1 MKILFICPYLPYPLI
16 SGGHTRVFNLIR
28 HLSQAHQISL
38 LAYNREPVSREQEE
52 VLKKY
57 CANLITIARPPVF
70 SPGNLTAYLTTR
82 NPFMHV
88 INGRNQ
94 LLVRAIDR
102 ESERWQ
108 PDLIHVEHFHMADC
122 LLRSRAAGR
131 YPKVIGEQG
140 VEYLILERLA
150 GVTKNPVKKAAVL
163 TEAKRIKPFEIDIC
177 NRFDSCIEVSREDK
191 EIIEQAG
198 VKRPVQVV
206 INGVDTEYFASGGKA
221 PAGPAIIFVGTFK
234 FFGNQDA
241 VKWMLSEVWPQ
252 VKARQPQAV
261 FYIVGNQP
269 PAWLRQ
275 INDPGIKVTGW
286 VPNLDEYMQK
296 SMVVVAPLRMG
307 SGTKLKIL
315 EAMSM
320 GKPVVA
326 TGIGA
331 EGIGAVDGRDL
342 LVRDD
347 PRQFAEAVAGCL
359 NDPELAERL
368 GKNARELIREHYS
381 WEKSAEQLVG
391 AYQDTIKLFGG
402 KRA

>member
-16 SGGHTRVFNLIR
+16 SGGHTRVFNVLR
-28 HLSQAHQISL
+28 RLSASHQISL
-38 LAYNREPVSREQEE
+38 LAYNREPVSREQESE
-52 VLKKY
+52 LKKY
-57 CANLITIARPPVF
+57 CANLTTIPRPPVL
-70 SPGNLTAYLTTR
+70 SPGNLAAYLTTGK
-82 NPFMHV
+82 PFMHV

-94 LLVRAIDR
+94 TLVQAIDR
-102 ESERWQ
+102 EATGWQ
-108 PDLIHVEHFHMADC
+108 PDLIHVEHYHMADC
-122 LLRSRAAGR
+122 LLRSQASSL

-150 GVTKNPVKKAAVL
+150 RITKNPIKKAAAL
-163 TEAKRIKPFEIDIC
+163 MEAKRIKPFEIGIC
-177 NRFDSCIEVSREDK
+177 NRFDGCIEVSREDK

-198 VKRPVQVV
+198 VKTKVHVA
-206 INGVDTEYFASGGKA
+206 INGVDTGYFSSA
-221 PAGPAIIFVGTFK
+221 PKSATEPAVVFVGTFK

-241 VKWMLSEVWPQ
+241 VKWMLSEIWPRI
-252 VKARQPQAV
+252 KARQPQTI

-286 VPNLDEYMQK
+286 VPNLSEFMQK
-296 SMVVVAPLRMG
+296 SRVVVAPLRMG

-320 GKPVVA
+320 GKPVV
-326 TGIGA
+326 TTSIGA

-347 PRQFAEAVAGCL
+347 PRQFAEAVSDCL
-359 NDPELAERL
+359 KDPELAGRL
-368 GKNARELIREHYS
+368 GANALQLIRENFS
-381 WEKSAEQLVG
+381 WEKSAGQLNR
-391 AYQDTIKLFGG
+391 AYQETVGLSG
-402 KRA
+402 KSSK